1 MGGFASFLI
10 LLDLV
15 VPLLESHRGL
25 LGNLLLRGILLVDLL
40 ILENQ
45 VGLRFCF
52 LLGHH
57 LVHPVVPVLGVD
69 ISDHLV
75 VLFLAAGFSMPV
87 YCFQDFVA

>member
-1 MGGFASFLI
+1 MGGFADFLV

-25 LGNLLLRGILLVDLL
+25 LGNLLREILLVGFL

-45 VGLRFCF
+45 VGLHFCF

-57 LVHPVVPVLGVD
+57 LVHLVVPVLGVD
-69 ISDHLV
+69 IVDRLA
-75 VLFLAAGFSMPV
+75 VLFLAVGFSMPV
-87 YCFQDFVA
+87 YYLRDFVA